1 MISQKFLPLIEKA
14 ASQKSSKEL
23 NSEAAIVMVSSIM
36 GSQAEAF
43 QQGRGTSL
51 HYK

>member
-23 NSEAAIVMVSSIM
+23 NSEAAIVMVSSIL
-36 GSQAEAF
+36 GSQGLTF
-43 QQGRGTSL
+43 QEGKGTAL